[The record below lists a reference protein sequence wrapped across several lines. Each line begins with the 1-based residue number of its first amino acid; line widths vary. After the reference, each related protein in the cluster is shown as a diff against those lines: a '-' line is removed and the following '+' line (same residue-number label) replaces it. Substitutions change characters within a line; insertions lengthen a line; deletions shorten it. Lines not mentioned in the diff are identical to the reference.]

1 MVTVASSTRM
11 PTAKASPPK
20 VIRLTVCPDAH
31 SAIIAARIDNGMFTT
46 TTRALRQSRRKS
58 KTTNPVS
65 TAPSSPSSVSPRM
78 ARVTK
83 GDWSNS

>member
-1 MVTVASSTRM
+1 MTTVASSTRM
-11 PTAKASPPK
+11 PTAKANPPS

-46 TTRALRQSRRKS
+46 TTRALRQSRRNS
-58 KTTNPVS
+58 KIISPVS
-65 TAPSSPSSVSPRM
+65 TAPSSPSSTRPRM